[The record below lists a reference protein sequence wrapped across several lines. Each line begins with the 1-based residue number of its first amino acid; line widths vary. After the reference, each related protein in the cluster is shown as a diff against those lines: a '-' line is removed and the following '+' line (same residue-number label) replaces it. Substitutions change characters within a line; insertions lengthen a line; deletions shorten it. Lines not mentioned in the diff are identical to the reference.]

1 MKKINDFIMKVKKI
15 FHQDP
20 ESLRLK
26 EEEARQKRLRD
37 IREIQELI
45 AEYERKMYAESSE
58 EVEPRRRRER
68 RKKSGKEKESW
79 KQKELA
85 DQQKSEK

>member
-1 MKKINDFIMKVKKI
+1 MKKIDDFIMKVKKF

-26 EEEARQKRLRD
+26 EEEARQQRLKNL
-37 IREIQELI
+37 REIQELI
-45 AEYERKMYAESSE
+45 AEYERKMYEESPE

-68 RKKSGKEKESW
+68 RKKAGKEKESG

-85 DQQKSEK
+85 DQQNSEK